1 MMERLTQENAAGY
14 LGKTVDSSRRRF
26 HYYPLRVFSRHGV
39 FMVADRNG
47 VAYEIPSEHEVGSSI
62 PFDIVI

>member
-1 MMERLTQENAAGY
+1 MMKQLTQENAAVY
-14 LGKTVDSSRRRF
+14 FGKTVDSSRRRF
-26 HYYPLRVFSRHGV
+26 HYYPMRVFFHHGV